1 MPVILSR
8 QPEIVHA
15 AFIIH
20 LPLALAV
27 RNLGTQIRQGNVWT
41 KSPDEMLLAVL
52 PGASALLTS
61 ELHHVAGMV
70 FEFER
75 AGHGKS

>member
-1 MPVILSR
+1 MIQSR

-15 AFIIH
+15 AVIIH

-27 RNLGTQIRQGNVWT
+27 RNLGTRIRQGNVWT
-41 KSPDEMLLAVL
+41 KSPDVMLLAVL
-52 PGASALLTS
+52 PACPHFSQG

-70 FEFER
+70 AEFD
-75 AGHGKS
+75 